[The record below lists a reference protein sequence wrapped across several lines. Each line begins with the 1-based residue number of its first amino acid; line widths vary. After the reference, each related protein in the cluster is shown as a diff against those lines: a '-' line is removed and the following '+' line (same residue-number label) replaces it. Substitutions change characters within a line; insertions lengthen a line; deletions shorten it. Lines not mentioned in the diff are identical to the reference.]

1 MIASAKRSRRNRQPP
16 IGQVA
21 ANEQLGRDCSS
32 DEPSSEILK
41 GASAWIDSVSFRDE
55 KVAQEIDADDVIGD
69 LLRLNE
75 GADCE
80 PPAEVPAYFAALYRI
95 PLLSPELERRAF
107 RKLNYLKWR
116 ARHLLSM
123 PQRRSISAT
132 KEAAATCV
140 SAALEIRERIIVANL
155 RLVVSIAR
163 RFTGKGIPFSE
174 LISDGNLM
182 LMNAVE
188 KFDFSRGFRFSTYAT
203 LAIQREFVRTIRRG
217 SHDRL
222 RAIPDLSALA
232 NVPDQADADLEE
244 DCRTIKER
252 QGRLRRLMGEHLDE
266 RQRAVLLAR
275 YGINDS
281 RSPEA
286 LRSLGAR
293 LGISK
298 ERVRQLQ
305 LQAISSLREV
315 VMGNAE
321 TDAEVS
327 P

>member
-1 MIASAKRSRRNRQPP
+1 MIASAKRTRPVRRPAPGR
-16 IGQVA
+16 VA
-21 ANEQLGRDCSS
+21 AKQKHNLAEIPADTSA
-32 DEPSSEILK
+32 EILK
-41 GASAWIDSVSFRDE
+41 GASAWIDSPTFRDDKAARDIE
-55 KVAQEIDADDVIGD
+55 ADDVIGE
-69 LLRLNE
+69 LKRLNQGSE
-75 GADCE
+75 RE
-80 PPAEVPAYFAALYRI
+80 SPTEVPAYFASLYRI

-107 RKLNYLKWR
+107 RKLNFLKWR
-116 ARHLLSM
+116 ARHLLTM
-123 PQRRSISAT
+123 PRRRTISAT
-132 KEAAATCV
+132 KQLAEECV

-163 RFTGKGIPFSE
+163 RFAGKGIPFSE

-203 LAIQREFVRTIRRG
+203 LAIQREFVRIIRRG
-217 SHDRL
+217 SSDRL
-222 RAIPDLSALA
+222 RAIPDLTAIA
-232 NVPDQADADLEE
+232 TVPDKVNADLEE
-244 DCRTIKER
+244 DCRTLKKR
-252 QGRLRRLMGEHLDE
+252 QARLRRLMGEHLDE

-275 YGINDS
+275 YGLNDA

-315 VMGNAE
+315 VMGSE
-321 TDAEVS
+321 ESEAEVA